1 MELKDICGKRILQGI
16 DRKDYKRTEYGEEIT
31 SDAVWFRLD
40 NVTYLAAEDPD
51 DGYRSMCEEI
61 VIVDEIPRFK
71 IPDVPVFC
79 EMKPNG
85 RFEDNEILVIRDAN
99 NGKVVLEIGTDYLDI
114 YYPAFVC
121 EYHPENLSCNEGK
134 QP

>member
-1 MELKDICGKRILQGI
+1 MELKDLCGKHILQGI
-16 DRKDYKRTEYGEEIT
+16 DRKNYTRVEYGREIT
-31 SDAVWFRLD
+31 SEAVWFRLD

-51 DGYRSMCEEI
+51 DGYRSMCEELAI
-61 VIVDEIPRFK
+61 VEEEPRFK
-71 IPDVPVFC
+71 VPDIQVFC
-79 EMKPNG
+79 DMKPNG

-99 NGKVVLEIGTDYLDI
+99 NGKVVLEIGTDYYDS
-114 YYPAFVC
+114 YYPVFVC